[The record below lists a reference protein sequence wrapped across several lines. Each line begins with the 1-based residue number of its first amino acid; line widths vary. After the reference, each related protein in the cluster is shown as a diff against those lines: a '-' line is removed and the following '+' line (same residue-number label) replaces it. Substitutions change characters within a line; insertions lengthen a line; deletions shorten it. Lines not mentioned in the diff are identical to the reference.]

1 MKEFFRTHK
10 KAVLIGLS
18 AMLLVVVT
26 IGGTLAWLTSTP
38 PTLTNTFV
46 PGNVPNEIHEDFDGS
61 TKSNV
66 TIKNV
71 GNVPAFIRVTLVPA
85 WRNNDADHTGAGL
98 ATDGTYTISINTAD
112 WTLGSDGFYY
122 YKNAVQPNAST
133 TALVSSCAPKT
144 SGLSDAYK
152 GKIFELSVISQ
163 SVQSEGM
170 GQTID
175 TAQEAF
181 AKALVSNATNP

>member
-18 AMLLVVVT
+18 AMLLAVAT

-38 PTLTNTFV
+38 PTLTNTFI
-46 PGNVPNEIHEDFDGS
+46 PGDVPNEIHEDFNGS

-71 GNVPAFIRVTLVPA
+71 GNVPAFIRVALVPA
-85 WRNNDADHTGAGL
+85 WRNNDTDHTGAGL
-98 ATDGTYTISINTAD
+98 ATNGTYTISINTAD
-112 WTLGSDGFYY
+112 WTLGSDGYYY

-133 TALVSSCAPKT
+133 TALVNSCSPLT
-144 SGLSDAYK
+144 SGLSASYK
-152 GKIFELSVISQ
+152 GKVFELSVISQ

-170 GQTID
+170 GQTIN
-175 TAQEAF
+175 TAQKAF
-181 AKALVSNATNP
+181 AKAIASDATNP